1 VIAAA
6 RPPHPVLASAVCL
19 AGGLAMSAAFPP
31 AGVWPIAFV
40 GLIPLLWVIRRAGVL
55 AAAGYGLLFG
65 IAFFGATLYWIFRF
79 GVMAWTSL
87 TLLSCAFVAVFGVLA
102 VAVGRRHRP
111 WLSVLGLAAAWT
123 AVEFVRGAWPLGG
136 FTWGTLGVSQVDDRL
151 LLPLASFTG
160 VWGVSF
166 VVVAVNALLLEA
178 AVRLDG
184 REGDRARG
192 AVPVVVAVV
201 LVAAPLVV
209 GFPTADGPSLDVA
222 TLQVDV
228 RSAAGLAPDQED
240 LAIAKEHVALHRTLA
255 TDPPDLVV
263 WGEGALDPAAAR
275 DAGTAGAVR
284 DVIADVAT
292 PTLVGAVADDPDG
305 RQRTAVLG
313 VDATGT
319 IVDRYDKVHLVPFG
333 EYVPFRARLGWIE
346 AIEQI
351 PVDRAPGE
359 GAAVM
364 RLPGLP
370 AIAAPICFENSFPS
384 LTRAFVDAGAGV
396 LVVPVNNASYGF
408 TAASE
413 QHLQMSR
420 MRAVE
425 NGRWVVNAA
434 ISGVSAFIDP
444 SGAVRSRTE
453 LFTTDILRGRIRSSD
468 ARTPY
473 TRLADW
479 FPWLS
484 VAVVIGVMVIPK
496 RRVSRAAPLEP
507 LPARPRTL
515 VILPT
520 FDERPTI
527 EQVVRGLLDR
537 SDDVSILVVDD
548 SSPDGTADVVRSIAE
563 DDPRVRLHERTAK
576 SGLASAYLFGFEL
589 GLAERFDL
597 IVEMDSDL
605 SHDPAELPRLLER
618 APEAGVVIGSRYV
631 PGGSVTNWSRVRLG
645 LSRAGNLY
653 ARLMLGLPLHD
664 ATSGYRVYRRD
675 VLLHLLEMPVASDG
689 YGFQVELALRAW
701 RFGYE
706 IVEVPITFREREHG
720 ASKISRRIVAEAL
733 WLITKWGVA
742 ARLRPE
748 AEGEGPL
755 EELDDAAAPRAGGSD
770 TGGNDGRRQGHEE
783 VHQAH
788 QRDG

>member
-1 VIAAA
+1 
-6 RPPHPVLASAVCL
+6 
-19 AGGLAMSAAFPP
+19 MSLAFPP
-31 AGVWPIAFV
+31 VGAWPIAFV
-40 GLIPLLWVIRRAGVL
+40 GLVPLLWVLRRAGAAS
-55 AAAGYGLLFG
+55 AAAYGLLFG
-65 IAFFGATLYWIFRF
+65 LGFFGATLYWIFRF

-87 TLLSCAFVAVFGVLA
+87 TLLSASFVAVFGVLA
-102 VAVGRRHRP
+102 VAVLRRRRP

-151 LLPLASFTG
+151 LLPLAALTG

-166 VVVAVNALLLEA
+166 VVVAVNALILEA
-178 AVRLDG
+178 IVRVG
-184 REGDRARG
+184 GGARG
-192 AVPVVVAVV
+192 LASAPAPVFAAAV
-201 LVAAPLVV
+201 LVAAPVLA
-209 GFPTADGPSLDVA
+209 GFPSAVGPALDVA

-228 RSAAGLAPDQED
+228 RKAGGMSSDRED
-240 LAIAKEHVALHRTLA
+240 LAITKEHVSLHRRLA
-255 TDPPDLVV
+255 QDPPDLVV

-275 DAGTAGAVR
+275 DTATAGAVR
-284 DVIADVAT
+284 DAIALVGT
-292 PTLVGAVADDPDG
+292 PTLVGAVADDEDG
-305 RQRTAVLG
+305 RQRTAVFG
-313 VDATGT
+313 VDGTGT
-319 IVDRYDKVHLVPFG
+319 VVDRYDKVHLVPFG

-370 AIAAPICFENSFPS
+370 SIAAPICFENSFPA
-384 LTRAFVDAGAGV
+384 LTRAFVDEGAAF

-434 ISGVSAFIDP
+434 ISGVSAFVDP

-453 LFTTDILRGRIRSSD
+453 LFATDILRGRIRSSD

-473 TRLADW
+473 TRLGDW

-484 VAVVIGVMVIPK
+484 VVVVLGVMSIPK
-496 RRVSRAAPLEP
+496 RRVSRPVALEP

-527 EQVVRGLLDR
+527 EQVIRGVLDR
-537 SDDVSILVVDD
+537 PDDVSILVVDD
-548 SSPDGTADVVRSIAE
+548 SSPDGTADAVRAIAAAN
-563 DDPRVRLHERTAK
+563 PRVRLHERAAR
-576 SGLASAYLFGFEL
+576 SGLASAYLHGFDRALDE
-589 GLAERFDL
+589 GYDL
-597 IVEMDSDL
+597 VVEMDSDL
-605 SHDPAELPRLLER
+605 SHDPAELGRLL
-618 APEAGVVIGSRYV
+618 ATAADAGLVIGSRYV
-631 PGGSVTNWSRVRLG
+631 PGGSVTNWSKLRLG

-653 ARLMLGLPLHD
+653 ARLMLGLPIHD
-664 ATSGYRVYRRD
+664 ATSGYRVYRRE
-675 VLLHLLEMPVASDG
+675 VLRRLLATPVASDG

-701 RFGYE
+701 RSGYDV
-706 IVEVPITFREREHG
+706 VEVPITFREREHG
-720 ASKISRRIVAEAL
+720 SSKISRRIVVEAL
-733 WLITKWGVA
+733 WLITIWGVA

-748 AEGEGPL
+748 AEMEDPL
-755 EELDDAAAPRAGGSD
+755 EVG
-770 TGGNDGRRQGHEE
+770 
-783 VHQAH
+783 
-788 QRDG
+788 